1 VIPPAWREVWI
12 CRHPRGHLQATGV
25 DAAGRKQY
33 LYHPDW
39 RARRD
44 QQKFDQMLQF
54 AAALPRL
61 RRVVQR
67 DLAAEGV
74 GRDRVLAAAVRLLDR
89 GMFRIGSE
97 DYAEQ
102 NQSYGLATLLKEHVT
117 LNGTRMRFTFPAKS
131 GQQRDQVIHDPAVLP
146 VVQGLKR
153 RRAGSEELLA
163 FRRDREWTDV
173 TSADINGYLKAATGD
188 DFSAKD
194 FRTWNGTVIAAAALA
209 GDVPETKA
217 ARQRRVNEAVKGVA
231 FFLGNTPAVCRA
243 SYIDPRVLD
252 RFHSGWT
259 IAVELRTNEDPFA
272 QDRKRRR
279 IERAVIDLISDPR
292 DSPLV
297 ERP

>member
-25 DAAGRKQY
+25 DAAGRN

-102 NQSYGLATLLKEHVT
+102 NQSYGLATLLKEHVS
-117 LNGTRMRFTFPAKS
+117 LNGTLMR
-131 GQQRDQVIHDPAVLP
+131 
-146 VVQGLKR
+146 
-153 RRAGSEELLA
+153 
-163 FRRDREWTDV
+163 
-173 TSADINGYLKAATGD
+173 
-188 DFSAKD
+188 
-194 FRTWNGTVIAAAALA
+194 
-209 GDVPETKA
+209 
-217 ARQRRVNEAVKGVA
+217 
-231 FFLGNTPAVCRA
+231 
-243 SYIDPRVLD
+243 
-252 RFHSGWT
+252 
-259 IAVELRTNEDPFA
+259 
-272 QDRKRRR
+272 
-279 IERAVIDLISDPR
+279 
-292 DSPLV
+292 
-297 ERP
+297 